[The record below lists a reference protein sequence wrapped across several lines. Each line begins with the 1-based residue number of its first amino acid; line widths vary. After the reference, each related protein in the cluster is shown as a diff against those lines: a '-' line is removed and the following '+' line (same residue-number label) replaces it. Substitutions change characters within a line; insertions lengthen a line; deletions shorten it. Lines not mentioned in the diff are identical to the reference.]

1 MVTKGEEIPKGTK
14 KKARKVTGTHE
25 IDIDKVI
32 LLTVEMNKD
41 KEELKALIL
50 KNKNVYSPG
59 DKLLKSNLKRDI
71 KRNFKKLV
79 KIYGK

>member
-1 MVTKGEEIPKGTK
+1 MVKKADDIPKK
-14 KKARKVTGTHE
+14 KKARKITGTHE

-32 LLTVEMNKD
+32 LITVDMNKD
-41 KEELKALIL
+41 KESLKTLIL
-50 KNKNVYSPG
+50 KNKTIYSPG
-59 DKLLKSNLKRDI
+59 DKLTKSNLKRDI